1 MQLAIFGGSFD
12 PIHIAHEAIVNKALD
27 SLEIDKIIVVPT
39 YLNPFKS
46 SFHYEPNIRF
56 NLLKKVFNN
65 NPKIE
70 ICDYEINQNRPVYS
84 IETANYLKNLYKPS
98 KIFIIIGEDNVRDFV
113 YELELYEGVISFEY
127 DFPSSVDI
135 LTCEL
140 EIDDRTIEYTY
151 NREDDDSL
159 KEEIEYEFLKETTF
173 SCDEELDELELKIED
188 PRGFDIYDL
197 LLKDEDEIEFD
208 ENTPRHIY
216 DLALFFTKDFNEEEV
231 ECDVEI
237 DSVSDFTLE
246 FDDSSSGSERTLEY
260 VFGETFEISCDD
272 EFEEAIVDIVLLE
285 DDDEK
290 VFEGDYYDQRTIR
303 ISKNDI
309 ENWEEKE
316 DEIVEE
322 KEEEKIIVP
331 QVVNPRPTQEE
342 KEEEPIEETTVTQE
356 EAETTTT
363 STLNDEEKEINSSTQ
378 LQTNSLEIEG
388 QKGEENNSTSIIYTF
403 IGIISIIL
411 LIVIIVFLMKL

>member
-1 MQLAIFGGSFD
+1 MNIKILFLLVVSLCTVSLITAD
-12 PIHIAHEAIVNKALD
+12 TEYNYE
-27 SLEIDKIIVVPT
+27 LEIDYDFDEDEEIECKLDLGDRKKT
-39 YLNPFKS
+39 ETFDENDDRDDM
-46 SFHYEPNIRF
+46 SFDGRF
-56 NLLKKVFNN
+56 
-65 NPKIE
+65 
-70 ICDYEINQNRPVYS
+70 DDS
-84 IETANYLKNLYKPS
+84 IEVECDERVDIDLRVLDLDDNEV
-98 KIFIIIGEDNVRDFV
+98 EDISENNVRDFV
-113 YELELYEGVISFEY
+113 YELELYEGIISFEY

>member
-1 MQLAIFGGSFD
+1 MNIKILFLLVVSLCTVSL
-12 PIHIAHEAIVNKALD
+12 IAADTEYNYE
-27 SLEIDKIIVVPT
+27 LEIDYDFDEDEEIECKLDLGDRKKT
-39 YLNPFKS
+39 ETFDENDDRDDM
-46 SFHYEPNIRF
+46 SFDGRF
-56 NLLKKVFNN
+56 
-65 NPKIE
+65 
-70 ICDYEINQNRPVYS
+70 DDS
-84 IETANYLKNLYKPS
+84 IEVECDERVDIDLRVLDLDDNEVEDIS
-98 KIFIIIGEDNVRDFV
+98 KDNVRDFV

-140 EIDDRTIEYTY
+140 EIDDRKIEYTY
-151 NREDDDSL
+151 DKEDDDSL

-173 SCDEELDELELKIED
+173 SCSEELDELELKIED
-188 PRGFDIYDL
+188 PKGFDIYDL

-290 VFEGDYYDQRTIR
+290 VFEGNYYDQRTIS

-316 DEIVEE
+316 DEIIE
-322 KEEEKIIVP
+322 EEEKVIIP

-342 KEEEPIEETTVTQE
+342 KEEEPIEETTTIQQE
-356 EAETTTT
+356 SETTTT
-363 STLNDEEKEINSSTQ
+363 ATLNDEEKELNSSTH
-378 LQTNSLEIEG
+378 LQTNTSEIEEE
-388 QKGEENNSTSIIYTF
+388 KIEENNSTSIIYTF

-411 LIVIIVFLMKL
+411 LIVSIIFLMKL